1 MAKVKNKH
9 IGSSFNEMLAANGE
23 LVETE
28 AAAIKRVVAWEVREK
43 MERENIS
50 KTKMAKQMNTSRSS
64 LDRLLDPDNTSVTL
78 HTLDTAARV
87 IGKSLHLELI

>member
-9 IGSSFNEMLAANGE
+9 IGSSLNEMLVGNGE
-23 LVETE
+23 LAETE